1 MIELETADTE
11 RQALYNEA
19 GQLPDNAEI
28 KVTAEFV
35 RRLMRDFTRM
45 EAASNGAAGRI
56 DHAID
61 VLSGR

>member
-1 MIELETADTE
+1 MIELRRRIPSGRPSTTKPANYPITPKSKSP
-11 RQALYNEA
+11 QNLC
-19 GQLPDNAEI
+19 G
-28 KVTAEFV
+28 
-35 RRLMRDFTRM
+35 RLMRDFTRM